1 MALRV
6 SSQAIL
12 DGTHKLV
19 PELNK
24 NEKHSGVKKVHDFAS
39 SAYGTYRFT
48 QLPGKIANV
57 VVEGAVL
64 AGATEEAV
72 KPVKDVAKVFNTAA
86 NGMIWGYWL
95 WSTFEVGDQISKV
108 IHDKETDGG
117 DYIELFRRSTDWV
130 TAGCHSLSSVLPSIK
145 STFGSIAM
153 VTDPIVDTTESIQA
167 GGSLWKVSELL
178 SKDSPISP
186 EVRKDLESE
195 RSFQLIALSKSVI
208 AAVAGIFAAFLPPL
222 AAAITGLTVLLLA
235 LAKHFYKENMHAQ
248 PLSKWT
254 MELIPPPPR
263 GAPAPA

>member
-1 MALRV
+1 MTLRV
-6 SSQAIL
+6 SSQEIL
-12 DGTHKLV
+12 KGTHQLLPKL
-19 PELNK
+19 NDK
-24 NEKHSGVKKVHDFAS
+24 EKDSGVKKVHDFVS

-57 VVEGAVL
+57 VVEGATL
-64 AGATEEAV
+64 AGATEEAI

-117 DYIELFRRSTDWV
+117 DYIELFRRGTDWV

-153 VTDPIVDTTESIQA
+153 VTDPTVDTIESIQA
-167 GGSLWKVSELL
+167 GGSLWKVSTLL
-178 SKDSPISP
+178 SKDSPISE

-195 RSFQLIALSKSVI
+195 KSFQLISLAKSVI
-208 AAVAGIFAAFLPPL
+208 AAVAGIFAAVLPPL
-222 AAAITGLTVLLLA
+222 VLAITGLTVLLLA
-235 LAKHFYKENMHAQ
+235 LTKYFFKENMHAQ
-248 PLSKWT
+248 PLSKWA
-254 MELIPPPPR
+254 MVKIRIPEER
-263 GAPAPA
+263 AAPA